1 MHGLPLI
8 RHCAWLGA
16 KLAFA
21 SLAAI
26 VIAFWL
32 WMIGFIAYKSIQ
44 LGVSPLAII
53 HAFDNQTLRSLLYI
67 LLGLVWGVIV
77 GTAFCTAI
85 SAGIGAVAAVVK
97 RVRGTSTQATI

>member
-1 MHGLPLI
+1 MHGLSLI

-16 KLAFA
+16 RLAFA

-53 HAFDNQTLRSLLYI
+53 RAFDNHPLSSLLYI
-67 LLGLVWGVIV
+67 LLGPVWAVIL
-77 GTAFCTAI
+77 GTAFCAAI
-85 SAGIGAVAAVVK
+85 SAGIGAVAAVVM
-97 RVRGTSTQATI
+97 RERGTSTQATI